1 MPLLQSSASETWCSL
16 LGSLSVD
23 QLFAE
28 LLCKPI
34 SAENISNTNILA
46 HISNIIIGN
55 KVTDNMS
62 SLLAPRQ
69 LGFGVKGG
77 AEAAIHAAR
86 QYLHSLPPD
95 MLLLKLDFSNAFNS
109 IRRDKMLLAVKKL
122 LPELYPLVHSLL
134 LFIFPILGR
143 QDHLVSRRCTTG
155 RSSRPSPLLPHSAQP
170 DI

>member
-1 MPLLQSSASETWCSL
+1 M
-16 LGSLSVD
+16 D

-46 HISNIIIGN
+46 HISNINIGN

-77 AEAAIHAAR
+77 AEAAVHTAR

-134 LFIFPILGR
+134 IFIFPILGR
-143 QDHLVSRRCTTG
+143 QDHLVSRRCIALG
-155 RSSRPSPLLPHSAQP
+155 PLLFCLTLHSLISELTSELVLGYL
-170 DI
+170 DDVTFGG